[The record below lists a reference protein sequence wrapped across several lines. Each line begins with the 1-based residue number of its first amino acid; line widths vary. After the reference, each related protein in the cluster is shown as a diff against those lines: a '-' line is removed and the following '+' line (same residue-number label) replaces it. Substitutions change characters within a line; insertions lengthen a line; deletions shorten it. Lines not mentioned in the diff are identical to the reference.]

1 MGKHNGKARKTG
13 KSVGSALVNKAR
25 RDGKIGS
32 ADSYLYTTDTRRDTG
47 IDSVIQQ
54 NDLEDLMSMVCF
66 AFGDPGYVKGRL
78 TPDVCR
84 LHWLIGI
91 SLQIGDRLL

>member
-54 NDLEDLMSMVCF
+54 NDLEDLMSMVGLCVGALDLF
-66 AFGDPGYVKGRL
+66 YRD
-78 TPDVCR
+78 
-84 LHWLIGI
+84 
-91 SLQIGDRLL
+91 